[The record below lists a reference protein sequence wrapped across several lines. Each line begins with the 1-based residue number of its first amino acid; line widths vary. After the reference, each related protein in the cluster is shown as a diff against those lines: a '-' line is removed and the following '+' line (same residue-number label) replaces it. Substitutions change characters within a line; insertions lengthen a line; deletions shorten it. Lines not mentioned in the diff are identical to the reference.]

1 MQQPV
6 LKKDLYPKVEL
17 AEAEAHA
24 WAFKDKDTFELYPCK
39 FPEVGNNEIRGKV
52 LYTGLCMSDSHTG
65 RSLWGPAQYPSCPGH
80 EVVAQ
85 VTHVGSEVT
94 NRKVGDIFGVGPM
107 RDGCGECEYC
117 LKNYN
122 QLCTGMPLFQRDL
135 YATKFG
141 GYCTLI
147 QLNSKYT
154 ITIPE
159 GMDLSNIPPLMC
171 AGITTYSPL
180 AAHVTK
186 GQKVAIL
193 GIGGL
198 GHLGVQYANK
208 MGCEVTAFTTSAE
221 KVDEIKK
228 LGAHH
233 VVVVDSEFKAL
244 AEHSNEYDAL
254 LNTLPLSDDKIIDKY
269 LSTVKPLGKLLQ
281 VGAPSIDTP
290 MQFSFFTIIGKNLSV
305 IGSLIGSIRESEEML
320 QFSKDHDV
328 KVIVEDFKFEDFP
341 KALNRLENERP
352 QFRCV
357 VNVKEYAEKHGL

>member
-1 MQQPV
+1 
-6 LKKDLYPKVEL
+6 
-17 AEAEAHA
+17 
-24 WAFKDKDTFELYPCK
+24 
-39 FPEVGNNEIRGKV
+39 
-52 LYTGLCMSDSHTG
+52 
-65 RSLWGPAQYPSCPGH
+65 
-80 EVVAQ
+80 
-85 VTHVGSEVT
+85 
-94 NRKVGDIFGVGPM
+94 
-107 RDGCGECEYC
+107 
-117 LKNYN
+117 
-122 QLCTGMPLFQRDL
+122 
-135 YATKFG
+135 
-141 GYCTLI
+141 
-147 QLNSKYT
+147 
-154 ITIPE
+154 
-159 GMDLSNIPPLMC
+159 MDLSNIPPLMC

-305 IGSLIGSIRESEEML
+305 IGSLIGSIKESEEML